1 MPNIIHLTH
10 LNQSTM
16 SKKSPMTPAAANRIK
31 SAITK
36 ANGGITPKGSFASR
50 AESAAVRNV
59 MKGIV
64 PIGGKRK

>member
-1 MPNIIHLTH
+1 
-10 LNQSTM
+10 M

-31 SAITK
+31 SATTK
-36 ANGGITPKGSFASR
+36 ANGGITPKGSFATR

-59 MKGIV
+59 TKGIV